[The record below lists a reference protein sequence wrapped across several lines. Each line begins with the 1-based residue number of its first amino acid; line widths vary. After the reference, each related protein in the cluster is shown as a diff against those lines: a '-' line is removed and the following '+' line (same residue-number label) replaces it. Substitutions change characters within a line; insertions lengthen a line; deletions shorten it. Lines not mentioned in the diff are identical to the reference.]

1 MAISAEKTQMN
12 ISLRVTLAFGAVLA
26 CFFVI
31 ALRLWYLQILKGD
44 YFRDRSENNRL
55 RTIFMPPPR
64 GLVFDRNGTLLVKTR
79 PSFNVELIMEDCP
92 DPKGTVKKL
101 AHMLKYEEG
110 MLTERLKEQRKRRR
124 FEPRLLLKDIS
135 RDTVAVVLAHR
146 WDLPGVVINVVPT
159 RDYEY
164 KTLAAHVLGY
174 IREITKNQLD
184 SPRFSQYQMGD
195 EIGQYGLEAEWE
207 SFLQGKRGR
216 QEVIVNATGSK
227 VGDFRFEPDRAGHNL
242 TTTLDFKV
250 QKAADEAL
258 KGKSGA
264 IAALD
269 PNTGDIL
276 AMSSAPAFDPNIF
289 TGDMSPALWKELTT
303 GKGKILNNRAVQG
316 AYPPGSVWKIF
327 MSVAGLSEGVVRE
340 GDSFNCP
347 GFYFFGGRRFRCW
360 RHQGHGSVNFM
371 RGLTVSCDVYFYT
384 VGQRLGIDRIHEYA
398 AKFGL
403 GSVTGLKLVH
413 ENPGVVPSTLWKRT
427 FFKNPAQ
434 QKWYPGETISVAIG
448 QGAVTTTPL
457 QIARGV
463 AGVVNGGKLVT
474 PQLVKK
480 IESPDGLFLDT
491 AFNPQVTK
499 IDVDQRILKK
509 VADGMVSVVNDP
521 RGTGRKARLPEELG
535 IAVGGKTGTAQVASM
550 NVRTAGDHAWFVG
563 FAPAED
569 PKIVVSALV
578 EHGGHGGSIAAPL
591 VRQVMEAF
599 FGYVPPP
606 PDATPTPA
614 EPSAKKAK
622 ARVQG
627 DTEESDGD

>member
-1 MAISAEKTQMN
+1 MAIPAEKTQIN
-12 ISLRVTLAFGAVLA
+12 ISLRVTLAFGVALA
-26 CFFVI
+26 CFFMI

-79 PSFNVELIMEDCP
+79 PSFNVELVMEDCP
-92 DPKGTVKKL
+92 DPRGTVKKL
-101 AHMLKYEEG
+101 ARMLKYDEG
-110 MLTERLKEQRKRRR
+110 MLIERLKEQRKRRR

-146 WDLPGVVINVVPT
+146 WNLPGVVINVVPT

-184 SPRFSQYQMGD
+184 DPRFSQYQMGD

-207 SFLQGKRGR
+207 RYLQGKRGK

-227 VGDFRFEPDRAGHNL
+227 VGDFRFEPDIAGHNI
-242 TTTLDFKV
+242 TTTLDFNV

-264 IAALD
+264 IVALD
-269 PNTGDIL
+269 PKTGDIL
-276 AMSSAPAFDPNIF
+276 AMSSAPAFDPNVF

-303 GKGKILNNRAVQG
+303 GKAKILNNRAVQG
-316 AYPPGSVWKIF
+316 AYPPGSVWKVF
-327 MSVAGLSEGVVRE
+327 MSVAGLSEGVIRE
-340 GDSFNCP
+340 NDIINCP
-347 GFYFFGGRRFRCW
+347 GVYFFGGRLFRCW
-360 RHQGHGSVNFM
+360 RHQGHGPVSFM
-371 RGLTVSCDVYFYT
+371 RGLTASCDVYFYT

-403 GSVTGLKLVH
+403 GSPTGLKLVH

-427 FFKNPAQ
+427 FFKDPAQ

-463 AGVVNGGKLVT
+463 AGIVNGGRLVT

-491 AFNPQVTK
+491 DFKPQSTK
-499 IDVDQRILKK
+499 IDVDPRILKK
-509 VADGMVSVVNDP
+509 VLDAMVSVVNDP
-521 RGTGRKARLPEELG
+521 NGTGKQAQLPKELG
-535 IAVGGKTGTAQVASM
+535 ITVGGKTGTAQAASLD
-550 NVRTAGDHAWFVG
+550 VRTAGDHAWFVG

-569 PKIVVSALV
+569 PKIVVVALV
-578 EHGGHGGSIAAPL
+578 EHGGHGGSASAPL
-591 VRQVMEAF
+591 VKQVMEAF

-606 PDATPTPA
+606 PDATLTPQPQA
-614 EPSAKKAK
+614 GNK
-622 ARVQG
+622 VQVNRSGPGG
-627 DTEESDGD
+627 D